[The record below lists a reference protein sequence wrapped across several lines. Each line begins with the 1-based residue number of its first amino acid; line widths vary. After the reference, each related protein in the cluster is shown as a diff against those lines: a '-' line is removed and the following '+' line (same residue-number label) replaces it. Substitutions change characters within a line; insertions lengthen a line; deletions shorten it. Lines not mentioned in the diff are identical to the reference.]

1 MPLSGAWRLR
11 FKGRHKAGTW
21 AAAHSVKGWPA
32 RGFCVPGQGAGAG
45 DFGSG
50 SSARKGHSSR
60 FTVWSFQENQ
70 DKFGFISLGFS
81 LGRPLYVLGLP
92 WLTVP
97 PENSLGPEC
106 EAIAAAGSI
115 LQPVGLAF
123 LSSATKWVTLGTPPQ
138 GLLEHP
144 V

>member
-1 MPLSGAWRLR
+1 MGSVCRDRVL
-11 FKGRHKAGTW
+11 GRVTLDL
-21 AAAHSVKGWPA
+21 
-32 RGFCVPGQGAGAG
+32 GAGPERATPLVSL
-45 DFGSG
+45 FG
-50 SSARKGHSSR
+50 A
-60 FTVWSFQENQ
+60 FQENQ

-123 LSSATKWVTLGTPPQ
+123 LSSATKWVTLGTLLQ

-144 V
+144 VCEGKPVH